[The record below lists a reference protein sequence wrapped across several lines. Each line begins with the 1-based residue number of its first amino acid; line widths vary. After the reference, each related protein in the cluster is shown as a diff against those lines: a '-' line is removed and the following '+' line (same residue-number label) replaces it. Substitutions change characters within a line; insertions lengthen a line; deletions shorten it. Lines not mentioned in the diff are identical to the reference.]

1 MAKAYFQAYH
11 SILEAMEQ
19 LDDAE
24 RGRLFTAMLI
34 YSATGEAPELTGNER
49 FVFPALR
56 GQIDRDAEA
65 YAEKCRKL
73 AMNSRQRQKEDAVD
87 EDNKNTQDQSN
98 DAECI
103 QKGSNDIKSNQMI
116 SKAIKCSQGKG
127 EGEGKGKG
135 KGKEEG
141 KGGTPPIPPRDGF
154 VDFWAAYPRKQAK
167 MDAIKAWKK
176 LAPSPDLVARIVASV
191 QRSCDSPDWRK
202 DGGQYIPYPATYL
215 NGRRWEDE
223 QSTGGRFANLEYLM
237 RTMEDK

>member
-1 MAKAYFQAYH
+1 MARAYFQAYH

-24 RGRLFTAMLI
+24 RGRLFTALLI
-34 YSATGEAPELTGNER
+34 YSETGEAPELTGNER

-65 YAEKCRKL
+65 YAEKCHKL
-73 AMNSRQRQKEDAVD
+73 AMNSRQRKNDDPANEDI
-87 EDNKNTQDQSN
+87 KSN
-98 DAECI
+98 QE
-103 QKGSNDIKSNQMI
+103 KSNDIKSNQMI

-127 EGEGKGKG
+127 EGKGAVKGKG
-135 KGKEEG
+135 EG
-141 KGGTPPIPPRDGF
+141 KGGTPPIPPPDGF

-176 LAPSPDLVARIVASV
+176 LAPSPDLVARILASV

>member
-1 MAKAYFQAYH
+1 MARAYFQAYH

-24 RGRLFTAMLI
+24 RGRLFTALLI
-34 YSATGEAPELTGNER
+34 YSETGEAPELTGNER

-73 AMNSRQRQKEDAVD
+73 AMNSRQRQNDDPANEDI
-87 EDNKNTQDQSN
+87 KSN
-98 DAECI
+98 QE
-103 QKGSNDIKSNQMI
+103 KSNDIKSNQMI

-127 EGEGKGKG
+127 EGKGEGEGKGKG
-135 KGKEEG
+135 KGKMVV
-141 KGGTPPIPPRDGF
+141 TPPISPPDGF
-154 VDFWAAYPRKQAK
+154 SEFWAAYPRKQAK
-167 MDAIKAWKK
+167 VDAVKAWKK
-176 LAPSPDLVARIVASV
+176 LSPSPDLVTRIITSV
-191 QRSCDSPDWRK
+191 QHACDSPAWRK
-202 DGGQYIPYPATYL
+202 DGGQFIPYPATYI

-223 QSTGGRFANLEYLM
+223 QSTGGRFSNLEYLM

>member
-24 RGRLFTAMLI
+24 RGRLFTALLI
-34 YSATGEAPELTGNER
+34 YSETGEAPELPGNEK

-56 GQIDRDAEA
+56 GQIDRDADA

-73 AMNSRQRQKEDAVD
+73 STNSKQRKAAAEDH
-87 EDNKNTQDQSN
+87 ESSNTAN
-98 DAECI
+98 DSKCNQMA
-103 QKGSNDIKSNQMI
+103 SNDINCNQLISND
-116 SKAIKCSQGKG
+116 IKCSQGKG
-127 EGEGKGKG
+127 EGKGEGKGKG
-135 KGKEEG
+135 KGEG
-141 KGGTPPIPPRDGF
+141 KGGTPPIPPPNGF

>member
-34 YSATGEAPELTGNER
+34 YSATGEAPELTGNEK

-73 AMNSRQRQKEDAVD
+73 AANSRQRQKENI
-87 EDNKNTQDQSN
+87 ETN
-98 DAECI
+98 DLKTVSDDINCN
-103 QKGSNDIKSNQMI
+103 QLVSNDIDCK
-116 SKAIKCSQGKG
+116 QGKG
-127 EGEGKGKG
+127 EGKGEGKDNRGI
-135 KGKEEG
+135 
-141 KGGTPPIPPRDGF
+141 TPPISPPDGF
-154 VDFWAAYPRKQAK
+154 IEFWSVYPRKQAK

-176 LAPSPDLVARIVASV
+176 LSPSPDLVTRIVSSV
-191 QRSCDSPDWRK
+191 QRSCDSPAWRK
-202 DGGQYIPYPATYL
+202 DGGQFIPYPATYI

-223 QSTGGRFANLEYLM
+223 QITGGRFSNLEYLM